1 MKKRPGPAPA
11 PPIEISAPGGYHPA
25 RKTRNTMLG
34 LLSRFRLMGLLL
46 LLPSPAAAQE
56 LTVQDILKLPVA
68 PADQRI
74 FYGSSARQFGD
85 LRLPKGPGKHPVAVV
100 IHGGCW
106 LAEYN
111 LDHLSSFCAALTRA
125 GVATWSLEYRRVGDP
140 GGGWPGTFEDV
151 SRGADRLQA
160 IAGKY
165 HLDVNRVV
173 VVGHSAG
180 GHLALWLAAR
190 SRLPSASPLFAP
202 AVLRLRGVVSLAGI
216 ADLREAYD
224 QNTCGDAVG
233 RLLGGSPAE
242 VAERYTESSPIEMLP
257 IGVPQRLI
265 HGARDR
271 IVPLA
276 SARAYET
283 RARQSGDDVR
293 LIVLETAGHF
303 ELIAPQSPAWAT
315 VERMILSLLGPR

>member
-1 MKKRPGPAPA
+1 MPRSLQP
-11 PPIEISAPGGYHPA
+11 SL
-25 RKTRNTMLG
+25 NTMPRLR
-34 LLSRFRLMGLLL
+34 SRIRRMGVIL
-46 LLPSPAAAQE
+46 LLPSLAAAQE
-56 LTVQDILKLPVA
+56 LTVQDILKLPVP
-68 PADQRI
+68 PADHRI
-74 FYGSSARQFGD
+74 FYGRDASQFGD
-85 LRLPKGPGKHPVAVV
+85 LRLPKGPGEHPVAVV

-111 LDHLSSFCAALTRA
+111 LDHISSFCAALTRA
-125 GVATWSLEYRRVGDP
+125 GIATWSLEYRRVGDP
-140 GGGWPGTFEDV
+140 GGGSSCTAMVQGWPGTFEDV
-151 SRGADRLQA
+151 SRGTDHLKA

-190 SRLPSASPLFAP
+190 HRLPKGSLLFTP
-202 AVLRLRGVVSLAGI
+202 RGLPLRGVVSLAGI

-224 QNTCGDAVG
+224 RKTCGDAVD

-242 VAERYTESSPIEMLP
+242 VAERYAQTSPLELLP
-257 IGVPQRLI
+257 LGVPQRLI

-276 SARAYET
+276 SARAYE
-283 RARQSGDDVR
+283 AAAKKSGDDVR
-293 LIVLETAGHF
+293 LTVLDSAGHF
-303 ELIAPQSPAWAT
+303 ELIAPQSSAWAT
-315 VERMILSLLGPR
+315 VQDTILSLLGPRSGEFHGQP